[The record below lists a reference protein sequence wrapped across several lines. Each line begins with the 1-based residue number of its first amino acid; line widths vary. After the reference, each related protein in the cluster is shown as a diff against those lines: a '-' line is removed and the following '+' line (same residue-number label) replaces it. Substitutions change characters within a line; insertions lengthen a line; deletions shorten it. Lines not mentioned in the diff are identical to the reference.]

1 MYQHETWAEEGCE
14 KHHQHVEN
22 LNWHR
27 LVGDIGDGRFALK
40 VVWAVVA
47 VVVAEAYVKIQES
60 AMVDAPDSRQLAFE
74 LDEVAVKMN
83 EQRVEVY
90 VEVVMTVEQMLEL
103 LGESDAL

>member
-1 MYQHETWAEEGCE
+1 
-14 KHHQHVEN
+14 
-22 LNWHR
+22 
-27 LVGDIGDGRFALK
+27 VGDIGDGRFALK

-47 VVVAEAYVKIQES
+47 MVVAEAYVKIQES

-90 VEVVMTVEQMLEL
+90 VEVVMIVEQMLEL

>member
-1 MYQHETWAEEGCE
+1 MHQHERWAEEGCE

-22 LNWHR
+22 LNWHQS
-27 LVGDIGDGRFALK
+27 VGDIGDGRFALK
-40 VVWAVVA
+40 VVWAAVA
-47 VVVAEAYVKIQES
+47 MVVAEAYVKIQES

-90 VEVVMTVEQMLEL
+90 VEVVMIVEQMLEL